1 METYKTILTRRS
13 IRKFTGAPIE
23 INILERLLNAGMYAP
38 SARNTQS
45 WHFILITDKEIM
57 NKIPEV
63 HPHAKMCYEAAAV
76 IVVCGD
82 LDIEPSAEYNAIN
95 CSAATENI
103 LLAAHE
109 LGIGSVW
116 LGVYPRPDRVEGAT
130 KLLDLPSNIVPVS
143 MIALGYP
150 GEAKEMPDR
159 FLKERIHYNKW

>member
-1 METYKTILTRRS
+1 METYQAILTRRS
-13 IRKFTGAPIE
+13 IRKFKSTPIE
-23 INILERLLNAGMYAP
+23 TGILEKLLKAGMYAP

-45 WHFILITDKEIM
+45 WHFVLVTEREVLD
-57 NKIPEV
+57 KIPDA
-63 HPHAKMCYEAAAV
+63 HPHAKMCYEAGAV

-82 LDIEPSAEYNAIN
+82 LGIEPGAEYNAIN

-116 LGVYPRPDRVEGAT
+116 LGVYPNPDRIVGVT
-130 KLLDLPSNIVPVS
+130 KLLSLPSNIVPVS

-150 GEAKEMPDR
+150 DEIKETPSR
-159 FLKERIHYNKW
+159 FIQERIHYNKW

>member
-1 METYKTILTRRS
+1 METYHAILTRRS
-13 IRKFTGAPIE
+13 IRKFTDTPIE
-23 INILERLLNAGMYAP
+23 ANILQRLLKAGMYAP

-45 WHFILITDKEIM
+45 WHFILITEREILD
-57 NKIPEV
+57 KIPDA
-63 HPHAKMCYEAAAV
+63 HPYANMCLEANAV

-82 LDIEPSAEYNAIN
+82 LDIEPSPEYNAIN

-109 LGIGSVW
+109 LGIGTVW
-116 LGVYPRPDRVEGAT
+116 LGVYPKPDRVEGAT
-130 KLLDLPSNIVPVS
+130 KLLGLPSKIVPIS

-150 GEAKEMPDR
+150 DEVKETPDR